1 MCYTQYVLA
10 RFKRAHKNFN
20 RVEEI
25 YLINIL
31 MIIDKKNIY
40 VWCPFT
46 SKVGTV
52 KNVINSC
59 HALVKYPKSK
69 LFNISIINVFGEW
82 DDYLDEI
89 RLKKIETENLNI
101 IQFIKT

>member
-1 MCYTQYVLA
+1 M
-10 RFKRAHKNFN
+10 
-20 RVEEI
+20 EEL
-25 YLINIL
+25 YLKNIL

-46 SKVGTV
+46 SKIGTV

-59 HALVKYPKSK
+59 HGLVKYSKSK

-89 RLKKIETENLNI
+89 RLKK
-101 IQFIKT
+101 